1 MSNFEFINDFEY
13 YININDSNNFY
24 ILLNEILN
32 KYSNSEKYLYQS
44 LELIYEIISL
54 QIKNL
59 NNDNDKISFLLFFLE
74 ILVSKEINISKFI
87 ENTIKIIQ
95 KSQNEIFY
103 KKFVKITSESKNKQE
118 LFKLIFKLSEND
130 TKFIKEILFC
140 EKYNN
145 LIQKYYDEIWNNLL
159 KLLENNKNNENNN
172 NKIEILESLNN
183 FIIINKNNFSKFSN
197 VTLYNVLEFLTENDK
212 NIQIITLKI
221 LNNLTFFFY
230 EDLKTLKENIL
241 EFIDSVSISDDEK
254 IINLCNSI
262 KENLDED
269 LIKKKRE
276 KNFLDENEEN
286 NQNNSINL
294 NNIESPNKS
303 INLNNN
309 NTLLNSENSYNKK
322 IKDEVNN
329 LLDNYNEESSLEM
342 HNIPERDKN
351 STFKKSKFEES
362 FDENKEEFNKEFR
375 ENDSLVNF
383 EKLNE
388 SSIDILNDD
397 RIPTIEDINDLLNK
411 MNDLNDVRIFIYNFI
426 ETKKFVKFN

>member
-1 MSNFEFINDFEY
+1 MSNFEFISDFEY

-54 QIKNL
+54 QINNL

-145 LIQKYYDEIWNNLL
+145 LIQKYSDEIWNNLL

-172 NKIEILESLNN
+172 NKIDILESLNN

-241 EFIDSVSISDDEK
+241 EFIDSVSVSDDEK

-362 FDENKEEFNKEFR
+362 FDENKEEFNKEFK
-375 ENDSLVNF
+375 ENESLVNF
-383 EKLNE
+383 EKLKE
-388 SSIDILNDD
+388 SSIDILNDE
-397 RIPTIEDINDLLNK
+397 RIPTIEDIDELLNK
-411 MNDLNDVRIFIYNFI
+411 MNDLNDVRIFIYF
-426 ETKKFVKFN
+426 FS

>member
-1 MSNFEFINDFEY
+1 MSNFEFISDFEY

-54 QIKNL
+54 QINNL

-74 ILVSKEINISKFI
+74 ILASKEINISKFI
-87 ENTIKIIQ
+87 ENTIEIIK

-103 KKFVKITSESKNKQE
+103 KKFVKITSESKNKQD
-118 LFKLIFKLSEND
+118 LFKMIFKLSEND
-130 TKFIKEILFC
+130 PKFIKEILFC

-145 LIQKYYDEIWNNLL
+145 LIQKYSDEIWNNLL

-362 FDENKEEFNKEFR
+362 FDENKEEFNKEFK
-375 ENDSLVNF
+375 ENESLVNF
-383 EKLNE
+383 EKLKE
-388 SSIDILNDD
+388 SSIDILNDE
-397 RIPTIEDINDLLNK
+397 RIPTIEDIDELLNK
-411 MNDLNDVRIFIYNFI
+411 MNDLNDVRIFIYF
-426 ETKKFVKFN
+426 FS

>member
-1 MSNFEFINDFEY
+1 MSNFEFISDFEY

-54 QIKNL
+54 QINNL

-74 ILVSKEINISKFI
+74 ILASKEINISKFI
-87 ENTIKIIQ
+87 ENTIEIIK

-103 KKFVKITSESKNKQE
+103 KKFVKITSESKNKQD
-118 LFKLIFKLSEND
+118 LFKMIFKLSEND
-130 TKFIKEILFC
+130 PKFIKEILFC

-145 LIQKYYDEIWNNLL
+145 LIQKYSDEIWNNLL

-241 EFIDSVSISDDEK
+241 EFIDSVSVSDDEK

-362 FDENKEEFNKEFR
+362 FDENKEEFNKEFK
-375 ENDSLVNF
+375 ENESLVNF
-383 EKLNE
+383 EKLKE
-388 SSIDILNDD
+388 SSIDILNDE
-397 RIPTIEDINDLLNK
+397 RIPTIEDIDELLNK
-411 MNDLNDVRIFIYNFI
+411 MNDLNDVRIFIYF
-426 ETKKFVKFN
+426 FS

>member
-1 MSNFEFINDFEY
+1 MSNFEFISDFEY

-145 LIQKYYDEIWNNLL
+145 LIQKYSEEIWNNLL

-172 NKIEILESLNN
+172 NKIDILESLNN

-241 EFIDSVSISDDEK
+241 EFIDSVSVSDDEK

-362 FDENKEEFNKEFR
+362 FDENKEEFNKEFK
-375 ENDSLVNF
+375 ENESLVNF
-383 EKLNE
+383 EKLKE
-388 SSIDILNDD
+388 SSIDILNDE
-397 RIPTIEDINDLLNK
+397 RIPTIEDIDELLNK
-411 MNDLNDVRIFIYNFI
+411 MNDLNDVRIFIYF
-426 ETKKFVKFN
+426 FS

>member
-74 ILVSKEINISKFI
+74 ILASKEINISKFI
-87 ENTIKIIQ
+87 ENTIEIIK

-103 KKFVKITSESKNKQE
+103 KKFVKITSESKNKQD
-118 LFKLIFKLSEND
+118 LFKMIFKLSEND
-130 TKFIKEILFC
+130 PKFIKEILFC

-145 LIQKYYDEIWNNLL
+145 LIQKYSEEIWNNLL
-159 KLLENNKNNENNN
+159 KLLENNKNNEN
-172 NKIEILESLNN
+172 KIEILESLNK
-183 FIIINKNNFSKFSN
+183 FIIINKDNFSKFSN
-197 VTLYNVLEFLTENDK
+197 VTLYNVLEFLTDNDK
-212 NIQIITLKI
+212 NVQIITLKI
-221 LNNLTFFFY
+221 INNLTYFFY
-230 EDLKTLKENIL
+230 EDLIILKENIL
-241 EFIDSVSISDDEK
+241 EFINLFSNSDDEK
-254 IINLCNSI
+254 IINLYNSI

-269 LIKKKRE
+269 LIKKKKE
-276 KNFLDENEEN
+276 KNFLNFEEEKDEN

-294 NNIESPNKS
+294 KEIESTNKS

-309 NTLLNSENSYNKK
+309 PLLNSENSYNKK
-322 IKDEVNN
+322 IKDEVKN
-329 LLDNYNEESSLEM
+329 LLDNYNEENSLEF

-362 FDENKEEFNKEFR
+362 FDENKEEFNKEFK
-375 ENDSLVNF
+375 ENESLVNF
-383 EKLNE
+383 EKLKE

-426 ETKKFVKFN
+426 ETKKFVEFN